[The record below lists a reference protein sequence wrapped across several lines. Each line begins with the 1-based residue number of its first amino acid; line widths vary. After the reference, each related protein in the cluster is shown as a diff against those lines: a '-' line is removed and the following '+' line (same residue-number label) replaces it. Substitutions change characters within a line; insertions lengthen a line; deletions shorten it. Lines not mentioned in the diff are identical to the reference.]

1 MKSFKNF
8 ITEAEE
14 VPDIVRPKSIQSSL
28 PGLGRKSIDKKYQV
42 TNNPDVPARYSQV
55 DPKQA
60 LMNYATELET
70 RGVAGGR
77 RTPEQVKLSP
87 EEIKRRTADVKNTFA
102 AADKGD
108 AAALERLKKYQAGY
122 DKKYSVPEVEK
133 PKPTTST
140 KNTPQGRAA
149 DAQFRTELEL
159 DTPQGAD
166 AAQQAAK
173 DMAADARTGN
183 RKPRVNSA
191 SSSKAL
197 MDLSRA
203 VDTVSP
209 EPQLPRIRGV
219 VARTQTGAPIT
230 TSTTRTSTN
239 PAPAPAPQR
248 AVTAAIDSKR
258 QSAAA
263 STPDAVKKQNAA
275 VMGSAARTL
284 GRGLSAYSGY
294 NTGVQRGEGTQGA
307 LVRGIGAAAATDAL
321 SAAAYRMLPK
331 PLKTVGAVVTH
342 AASQKGV
349 NSLITVLRQ
358 QLGMK

>member
-14 VPDIVRPKSIQSSL
+14 VPDIVKPESIVQPSL
-28 PGLGRKSIDKKYQV
+28 PGTGKSAKNPKKIISPEYNPRDKYY
-42 TNNPDVPARYSQV
+42 TPDGNLRPNAVQTFIQRRMGGAYNRP
-55 DPKQA
+55 
-60 LMNYATELET
+60 
-70 RGVAGGR
+70 GVKL
-77 RTPEQVKLSP
+77 TPEIKAKLDSANQTFSSAATGDQKASQQVAQWTK
-87 EEIKRRTADVKNTFA
+87 EFQA
-102 AADKGD
+102 
-108 AAALERLKKYQAGY
+108 KYP
-122 DKKYSVPEVEK
+122 SEP
-133 PKPTTST
+133 PIST
-140 KNTPQGRAA
+140 RNTPQGRAA
-149 DAQFRTELEL
+149 DAQFRTKLEL

-166 AAQQAAK
+166 AAQQAAR
-173 DMAADARTGN
+173 DMSADARTGN
-183 RKPRVNSA
+183 RKPRA
-191 SSSKAL
+191 SSGSSPQAL
-197 MDLSRA
+197 KDLSKA
-203 VDTVSP
+203 VDTVP
-209 EPQLPRIRGV
+209 AEPQLPRIRGV
-219 VARTQTGAPIT
+219 VARTQTGTPIT
-230 TSTTRTSTN
+230 TSTTRTSTA

-258 QSAAA
+258 QSADA

-307 LVRGIGAAAATDAL
+307 LVRGLGAAAATDAL
-321 SAAAYRMLPK
+321 SAAAYRALPK

>member
-14 VPDIVRPKSIQSSL
+14 VPDIVKPESIVQPSL
-28 PGLGRKSIDKKYQV
+28 PGMGRSFNKPKK
-42 TNNPDVPARYSQV
+42 TNPQYNPKYYTPDGNLRPNAIQTFIQGRMAAEYNR
-55 DPKQA
+55 P
-60 LMNYATELET
+60 
-70 RGVAGGR
+70 GVKL
-77 RTPEQVKLSP
+77 TPE
-87 EEIKRRTADVKNTFA
+87 IKARLDSANQTFSSA
-102 AADKGD
+102 AKGD
-108 AAALERLKKYQAGY
+108 QKASQQVAQWTKEFQAKHGLR
-122 DKKYSVPEVEK
+122 
-133 PKPTTST
+133 
-140 KNTPQGRAA
+140 NTPQGRAA
-149 DAQFRTELEL
+149 DSQFRTKLEL

-183 RKPRVNSA
+183 RKPRVDSG
-191 SSSKAL
+191 SSPKAL
-197 MDLSRA
+197 RDLSIA
-203 VDTVSP
+203 VDTVPS
-209 EPQLPRIRGV
+209 EPQLPRVRGV
-219 VARTQTGAPIT
+219 VARTQTGTPIT

-284 GRGLSAYSGY
+284 SKVTGGY
-294 NTGVQRGEGTQGA
+294 LGYQVGERRGEGTAGKLTRAFGA
-307 LVRGIGAAAATDAL
+307 GLATDAL
-321 SAAAYRMLPK
+321 ANAVYNRLPR
-331 PLKTVGAVVTH
+331 PLKTVGAVVT
-342 AASQKGV
+342 AAAAQKGV
-349 NSLITVLRQ
+349 NSLITTLRQ

>member
-42 TNNPDVPARYSQV
+42 TNNPGVPDKYSQV

-77 RTPEQVKLSP
+77 RSPEQVKLSP
-87 EEIKRRTADVKNTFA
+87 EEIKNRTAQVRDTFA

-108 AAALERLKKYQAGY
+108 AAALERLKKYQVGY
-122 DKKYSVPEVEK
+122 DKKYGVPEVEQ

-140 KNTPQGRAA
+140 RNTPQGRAA
-149 DAQFRTELEL
+149 DAQFRTKLEL

-166 AAQQAAK
+166 AAQQAAR
-173 DMAADARTGN
+173 DMAADAQTGY
-183 RKPRVNSA
+183 KPKVGSG
-191 SSSKAL
+191 SSPQAL
-197 MDLSRA
+197 KDLSKA
-203 VDTVSP
+203 VDTVPP

-219 VARTQTGAPIT
+219 VARTQTGTPIT
-230 TSTTRTSTN
+230 TSTTRSSTA

-248 AVTAAIDSKR
+248 AVTAAIDRQR

-263 STPDAVKKQNAA
+263 STPAAVKKQNAA
-275 VMGSAARTL
+275 VMGTAARTL
-284 GRGLSAYSGY
+284 SKVAGGY
-294 NTGVQRGEGTQGA
+294 AGYDVGQRRGEGTAGKLTRA
-307 LVRGIGAAAATDAL
+307 IGAGLATDAL
-321 SAAAYRMLPK
+321 ASAVYNRLPR
-331 PLKTVGAVVTH
+331 PLKTVGAVVTA

-349 NSLITVLRQ
+349 NSLITTLRQ

>member
-14 VPDIVRPKSIQSSL
+14 VPDIVKPESIVQPSL
-28 PGLGRKSIDKKYQV
+28 PGMGRSFNKPKK
-42 TNNPDVPARYSQV
+42 TNPQYNPKYYTPDGNLRPNAIQTFIQGRMAAEYNR
-55 DPKQA
+55 P
-60 LMNYATELET
+60 
-70 RGVAGGR
+70 GVKL
-77 RTPEQVKLSP
+77 TPE
-87 EEIKRRTADVKNTFA
+87 IKARLDSANQTFSSA
-102 AADKGD
+102 AKGD
-108 AAALERLKKYQAGY
+108 QKASQQVAQWTKEFQAKHGLR
-122 DKKYSVPEVEK
+122 
-133 PKPTTST
+133 
-140 KNTPQGRAA
+140 NTPQGRAA
-149 DAQFRTELEL
+149 DSQFRTKLEL

-183 RKPRVNSA
+183 RKPRVDSG
-191 SSSKAL
+191 SSPKAL
-197 MDLSRA
+197 RDLSRA
-203 VDTVSP
+203 VDTVPS
-209 EPQLPRIRGV
+209 EPQLPRVRGV
-219 VARTQTGAPIT
+219 VARTQTGTPIT

-284 GRGLSAYSGY
+284 SKVTGGY
-294 NTGVQRGEGTQGA
+294 LGYQVGERRGEGTAGKLTRAFGA
-307 LVRGIGAAAATDAL
+307 GLATDAL
-321 SAAAYRMLPK
+321 ANAVYNRLPR
-331 PLKTVGAVVTH
+331 PLKTVGAVVT
-342 AASQKGV
+342 AAAAQKGV
-349 NSLITVLRQ
+349 NSLITTLRQ